1 MTPST
6 GNGPMSLPEVPG
18 LLAADQL
25 VATAGT
31 IAEWQ
36 QPDGMIPWI
45 PGGHADPWNHTEA
58 AMALAV
64 TGHLDEA
71 EAAYQWLVA
80 TQHGTGA
87 WHQYYVADGVED
99 PKFDAN
105 VIAYVATGVWHH
117 WLLTADR
124 GFLESMWP
132 VVERAI
138 DFVLDLQT
146 PRGEILWARHPDGTP
161 WSFALLTGSASI
173 CHSLRCAV
181 AVAEEMGHER
191 PDWELSL
198 GHLAHVV
205 RTRPDGAFT
214 PKDRWAMDWYYPVLG
229 GAISGDDA
237 LAHLDARREVFVIPG
252 DAIPGAGAIPN
263 GGSRGVRCVSDKHWA
278 TAAET
283 SECAMAY
290 LLAGDRATATDLFRA
305 TQPMRQDNGRYLTGI
320 VYPDLVTFPTDECS
334 TYTAAAVVLAADALG
349 GSSPASGIFIDH
361 SNLPDVIAVD
371 GVDLQ
376 ARVTGND

>member
-1 MTPST
+1 M
-6 GNGPMSLPEVPG
+6 
-18 LLAADQL
+18 

-36 QPDGMIPWI
+36 LPNGMIPWI
-45 PGGHADPWNHTEA
+45 PGGHADPWNHIEA

-71 EAAYQWLVA
+71 EAAYRWLAA
-80 TQHGTGA
+80 TQHENGA

-117 WLLTADR
+117 WLLTGDR

-132 VVERAI
+132 VVERAT

-205 RTRPDGAFT
+205 RTRPAGAFA
-214 PKDRWAMDWYYPVLG
+214 PKDRWAMDWY
-229 GAISGDDA
+229 
-237 LAHLDARREVFVIPG
+237 
-252 DAIPGAGAIPN
+252 
-263 GGSRGVRCVSDKHWA
+263 
-278 TAAET
+278 
-283 SECAMAY
+283 
-290 LLAGDRATATDLFRA
+290 
-305 TQPMRQDNGRYLTGI
+305 
-320 VYPDLVTFPTDECS
+320 
-334 TYTAAAVVLAADALG
+334 
-349 GSSPASGIFIDH
+349 
-361 SNLPDVIAVD
+361 
-371 GVDLQ
+371 
-376 ARVTGND
+376 

>member
-1 MTPST
+1 
-6 GNGPMSLPEVPG
+6 MSLPEVPG
-18 LLAADQL
+18 VLDAEQL
-25 VATAGT
+25 VVTAGT

-36 QPDGMIPWI
+36 LPDGMIPWI

-64 TGHLDEA
+64 TGHLDQA
-71 EAAYQWLVA
+71 EAAYQWLVT
-80 TQHGTGA
+80 TQHENGA
-87 WHQYYVADGVED
+87 WHQYYVAGGVED

-117 WLLTADR
+117 WLLTSDR
-124 GFLESMWP
+124 GFLESMWG

-161 WSFALLTGSASI
+161 WSFALLTGSSSI

-181 AVAEEMGHER
+181 AVAEETGHER

-229 GAISGDDA
+229 GAISGSDA
-237 LAHLDARREVFVIPG
+237 LAHLDARWDEFVIMNPA
-252 DAIPGAGAIPN
+252 DGAIDGVAD
-263 GGSRGVRCVSDKHWA
+263 GGSLGVRCVSDKHWA

-305 TQPMRQDNGRYLTGI
+305 TLPMRQADGRYLTGI
-320 VYPDLVTFPTDECS
+320 VYPDLVTFPTEECS
-334 TYTAAAVVLAADALG
+334 TYTSAAVVLAADALG
-349 GSSPASGIFIDH
+349 GCSPASGVFVDH
-361 SNLPDVIAVD
+361 RSLPDLIAVD
-371 GVDLQ
+371 GLPL
-376 ARVTGND
+376 RTPVTEND

>member
-1 MTPST
+1 
-6 GNGPMSLPEVPG
+6 MSLPEVPG
-18 LLAADQL
+18 VLNAEQL
-25 VATAGT
+25 VVTAGT

-36 QPDGMIPWI
+36 LPDGMIPWV

-64 TGHLDEA
+64 TGHLDQA
-71 EAAYQWLVA
+71 EAAYQWLIA
-80 TQHGTGA
+80 TQHENGA

-117 WLLTADR
+117 WLLTGDR
-124 GFLESMWP
+124 GFLESMWE

-161 WSFALLTGSASI
+161 WSFALLTGSSSI

-181 AVAEEMGHER
+181 AVAEETGHER

-229 GAISGDDA
+229 GAISGSDA
-237 LAHLDARREVFVIPG
+237 LAHLDARWDEFVIMNPA
-252 DAIPGAGAIPN
+252 DGAIDGVAD
-263 GGSRGVRCVSDKHWA
+263 GGSLGVRCVSDKHWA

-305 TQPMRQDNGRYLTGI
+305 TLPMRQPDGRYLTGI
-320 VYPDLVTFPTDECS
+320 VYPDLVTFPTEECS
-334 TYTAAAVVLAADALG
+334 TYTSAAVVLAADALG
-349 GSSPASGIFIDH
+349 GCSPASGIFVDH
-361 SNLPDVIAVD
+361 RALPDLIAVD
-371 GVDLQ
+371 GLPL
-376 ARVTGND
+376 RTPVTEND

>member
-1 MTPST
+1 
-6 GNGPMSLPEVPG
+6 MSLPEVPG
-18 LLAADQL
+18 VLNAEQL
-25 VATAGT
+25 VVTAGT

-36 QPDGMIPWI
+36 LPDGMIPWV

-64 TGHLDEA
+64 TGHLDQA

-80 TQHGTGA
+80 TQHENGA

-117 WLLTADR
+117 WLLTGDR
-124 GFLESMWP
+124 GFLESMWE

-146 PRGEILWARHPDGTP
+146 PRGEILWARHPDVTP
-161 WSFALLTGSASI
+161 WSFALLTGSSSI

-181 AVAEEMGHER
+181 AVAEETGHER

-229 GAISGDDA
+229 GAISGSDA
-237 LAHLDARREVFVIPG
+237 LAHLDARWDEFVIMNPA
-252 DAIPGAGAIPN
+252 DGAIDGVAD
-263 GGSRGVRCVSDKHWA
+263 GGSLGVRCVSDKHWA

-305 TQPMRQDNGRYLTGI
+305 TLPMRQADGRYLTGI
-320 VYPDLVTFPTDECS
+320 VYPDLVTFPTEECS
-334 TYTAAAVVLAADALG
+334 TYTSAAVVLAADALG
-349 GSSPASGIFIDH
+349 GCSPASGVFVDH
-361 SNLPDVIAVD
+361 RSLPDLIAVD
-371 GVDLQ
+371 GLPL
-376 ARVTGND
+376 RTPVTEND

>member
-1 MTPST
+1 
-6 GNGPMSLPEVPG
+6 MSLPEVPEV
-18 LLAADQL
+18 LDADQL
-25 VATAGT
+25 VATAST

-36 QPDGMIPWI
+36 LPDGMIPWT
-45 PGGHADPWNHTEA
+45 PGGHADPWNHIEA

-64 TGHLDEA
+64 TGHLDQA

-80 TQHGTGA
+80 TQHENGA

-117 WLLTADR
+117 WLMTGDR
-124 GFLESMWP
+124 GFLESMWR

-181 AVAEEMGHER
+181 AVAEETGHER

-237 LAHLDARREVFVIPG
+237 LAHLDARRAEFVITG
-252 DAIPGAGAIPN
+252 DAAGG
-263 GGSRGVRCVSDKHWA
+263 GGSLGVRCVSDKHWA

-305 TQPMRQDNGRYLTGI
+305 TLPMRQADGRYLTGI

-334 TYTAAAVVLAADALG
+334 TYTSAAVVLAADALG
-349 GSSPASGIFIDH
+349 GCSPASGIFVDQRA
-361 SNLPDVIAVD
+361 LPDVIAVD
-371 GVDLQ
+371 GLPLGTQ
-376 ARVTGND
+376 ALITRVSEND

>member
-1 MTPST
+1 
-6 GNGPMSLPEVPG
+6 MSLPEVPG
-18 LLAADQL
+18 VLDAEQL
-25 VATAGT
+25 VVTAGT

-36 QPDGMIPWI
+36 LPDGMIPWI

-64 TGHLDEA
+64 TGHLDQA
-71 EAAYQWLVA
+71 EAAYQWLVT
-80 TQHGTGA
+80 TQQENGA
-87 WHQYYVADGVED
+87 WHQYYVAGGVED

-117 WLLTADR
+117 WLLTSDR
-124 GFLESMWP
+124 GFLESMWG

-161 WSFALLTGSASI
+161 WSFALLTGSSSI

-181 AVAEEMGHER
+181 AVAEETGHER

-214 PKDRWAMDWYYPVLG
+214 PKNRWAMDWYYPVLS

-237 LAHLDARREVFVIPG
+237 LVHLDARRDEFVIANP
-252 DAIPGAGAIPN
+252 ANGAVNSVAG
-263 GGSRGVRCVSDKHWA
+263 GGSLGVRCVSDKHWA

-305 TQPMRQDNGRYLTGI
+305 TLPMRQADGRYLTGI
-320 VYPDLVTFPTDECS
+320 VYPDLVTFPTEECS
-334 TYTAAAVVLAADALG
+334 TYTSAAVVLAADALG
-349 GSSPASGIFIDH
+349 GCSPASGVFVDH
-361 SNLPDVIAVD
+361 RALPDVIAVD
-371 GVDLQ
+371 ELPLRTRG
-376 ARVTGND
+376 TEND

>member
-1 MTPST
+1 
-6 GNGPMSLPEVPG
+6 MSLPDLTG
-18 LLAADQL
+18 LLTTDDL
-25 VATAGT
+25 VLTAGT

-36 QPDGMIPWI
+36 LPDGMIPWF
-45 PGGHADPWNHTEA
+45 PGGHADPWNHVEA

-71 EAAYQWLVA
+71 EAAYRWLVGN
-80 TQHGTGA
+80 QHGSGA
-87 WHQYYVADGVED
+87 WHQFYLADGIED
-99 PKFDAN
+99 AKFDGN

-205 RTRPDGAFT
+205 RTRPDGAFA

-229 GAISGDDA
+229 GAVTGDDA
-237 LAHLDARREVFVIPG
+237 RRHLSERRHEFVMDG
-252 DAIPGAGAIPN
+252 Q
-263 GGSRGVRCVSDKHWA
+263 GVRCVSDKDWA

-283 SECAMAY
+283 SECAIAH
-290 LLAGDRATATDLFRA
+290 LLAGDRETALGLFAT
-305 TQPMRQDNGRYLTGI
+305 TQPMRRDDGRYLTGI
-320 VYPDLVTFPTDECS
+320 VYPDLVTFPHEECS
-334 TYTAAAVVLAADALG
+334 TYTAAAVVLAADALS
-349 GSSPASGIFIDH
+349 GSSPASGIFVDH
-361 SNLPDVIAVD
+361 STLPDVIDVEPLVHETD
-371 GVDLQ
+371 
-376 ARVTGND
+376 

>member
-1 MTPST
+1 
-6 GNGPMSLPEVPG
+6 
-18 LLAADQL
+18 
-25 VATAGT
+25 
-31 IAEWQ
+31 
-36 QPDGMIPWI
+36 
-45 PGGHADPWNHTEA
+45 
-58 AMALAV
+58 MALAV
-64 TGHLDEA
+64 TGHLDQA
-71 EAAYQWLVA
+71 EAAYQWLVT
-80 TQHGTGA
+80 TQHENGA
-87 WHQYYVADGVED
+87 WHQYYVAGGVED

-117 WLLTADR
+117 WLLTSDR
-124 GFLESMWP
+124 GFLESMWG

-161 WSFALLTGSASI
+161 WSFALLTGSSSI

-181 AVAEEMGHER
+181 AVAEETGHEL

-214 PKDRWAMDWYYPVLG
+214 PKNRWAMDWYYPVLS

-237 LAHLDARREVFVIPG
+237 LTHLDARRDEFVIANP
-252 DAIPGAGAIPN
+252 ANGAVNSVAG
-263 GGSRGVRCVSDKHWA
+263 GGSLGVRCVSDKHWA

-305 TQPMRQDNGRYLTGI
+305 TLPMRQADGRYLTGI
-320 VYPDLVTFPTDECS
+320 VYPDLVTFPTEECS
-334 TYTAAAVVLAADALG
+334 TYTSAAVVLAADALG
-349 GSSPASGIFIDH
+349 GCSPASGVFVDH
-361 SNLPDVIAVD
+361 RALPDVIAVD
-371 GVDLQ
+371 ELPLRT
-376 ARVTGND
+376 RVTEND

>member
-1 MTPST
+1 
-6 GNGPMSLPEVPG
+6 MSLPEVPG
-18 LLAADQL
+18 VLNAEQL
-25 VATAGT
+25 VVTAGT

-36 QPDGMIPWI
+36 LPDGMIPWV

-64 TGHLDEA
+64 TGHLDQA

-80 TQHGTGA
+80 TQHENGA
-87 WHQYYVADGVED
+87 WHQYYVANGVED

-117 WLLTADR
+117 WLLTGDR
-124 GFLESMWP
+124 GFLESMWE

-161 WSFALLTGSASI
+161 WSFALLTGSSSI

-181 AVAEEMGHER
+181 AVAEETGHER

-229 GAISGDDA
+229 GAISGSDA
-237 LAHLDARREVFVIPG
+237 LAHLDARWDEFVIMNPA
-252 DAIPGAGAIPN
+252 DGAIDGVAD
-263 GGSRGVRCVSDKHWA
+263 GGSLGVRCVSDKHWA

-305 TQPMRQDNGRYLTGI
+305 TLPMRQADGRYLTGI
-320 VYPDLVTFPTDECS
+320 VYPDLVTFPTEECS
-334 TYTAAAVVLAADALG
+334 TYTSAAVVLAADALG
-349 GSSPASGIFIDH
+349 GCSPASGIFVDH
-361 SNLPDVIAVD
+361 RALPDLIAVD
-371 GVDLQ
+371 GLPL
-376 ARVTGND
+376 RTPVTEND

>member
-1 MTPST
+1 
-6 GNGPMSLPEVPG
+6 MSLPEVTSV
-18 LLAADQL
+18 LNADQL

-36 QPDGMIPWI
+36 LPSGMIPWI

-71 EAAYQWLVA
+71 EAAYRWLVA
-80 TQHGTGA
+80 TQHENGA

-99 PKFDAN
+99 PNFDAN

-117 WLLTADR
+117 WLLTGDR

-161 WSFALLTGSASI
+161 WSFALLTGSSSI

-181 AVAEEMGHER
+181 AVAEEIGHER

-229 GAISGDDA
+229 GAITGDDA
-237 LAHLDARREVFVIPG
+237 LAHLDARRDVFLIPADG
-252 DAIPGAGAIPN
+252 VGFSAGAVPRNGAITG
-263 GGSRGVRCVSDKHWA
+263 GGSLGVRCVSDKHWA

-290 LLAGDRATATDLFRA
+290 LLAGDRNTATELFRA
-305 TQPMRQDNGRYLTGI
+305 TLPMRQDDGRYLTGI

-334 TYTAAAVVLAADALG
+334 TYTSAAVVLAADALG
-349 GSSPASGIFIDH
+349 GCSPASGIFVDH
-361 SNLPDVIAVD
+361 SGLPDVIDVE
-371 GVDLQ
+371 GPSLES
-376 ARVTGND
+376 RSG